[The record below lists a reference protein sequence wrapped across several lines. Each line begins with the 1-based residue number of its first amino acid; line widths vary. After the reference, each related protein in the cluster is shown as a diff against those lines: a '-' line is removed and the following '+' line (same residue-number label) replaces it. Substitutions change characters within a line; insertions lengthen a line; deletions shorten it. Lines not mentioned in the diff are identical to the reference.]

1 MLRVL
6 ADTGP
11 LVALF
16 DPDDRDHDRVVQFVK
31 AFSGTMGTTWT
42 VVTEVTHLLDFSVG
56 KQLEF
61 LGWVERGGIAVADIE
76 TKDLPRIAGLMKK
89 YAAAPM
95 DFADATLV
103 FVADR
108 TGTQQIMTLDDDF
121 HIYRI
126 RGSKAFERVL

>member
-16 DPDDRDHDRVVQFVK
+16 DADDRDHNRVVQFVK
-31 AFSGTMGTTWT
+31 AFQGTMGTTWP
-42 VVTEVTHLLDFSVG
+42 VITEVTHLLDFSVG

-61 LGWVERGGIAVADIE
+61 LEWVERGGIAVADIE
-76 TKDLPRIAGLMKK
+76 TKDLAQIAGLMKK
-89 YAAAPM
+89 YADTPM

-108 TGTQQIMTLDDDF
+108 TNTAQIITLEDDF
-121 HIYRI
+121 HVYRF
-126 RGSKAFERVL
+126 RRRKVFESVL

>member
-1 MLRVL
+1 ML

-31 AFSGTMGTTWT
+31 AFSGTMGTTWP

-89 YAAAPM
+89 YADAPM
-95 DFADATLV
+95 DIADATLV

-108 TGTQQIMTLDDDF
+108 TDTRQIMTLDDDF

-126 RGSKAFERVL
+126 RRNKAFERVL

>member
-16 DPDDRDHDRVVQFVK
+16 DADDRDHDRIMQFVK
-31 AFSGTMGTTWT
+31 AFQGTMGTTWP
-42 VVTEVTHLLDFSVG
+42 VITEVTHLLDFSVG

-61 LGWVERGGIAVADIE
+61 LEWVERGAIAVADIE
-76 TKDLPRIAGLMKK
+76 TKDLFRIAGLMKK
-89 YAAAPM
+89 YADTPM

-108 TGTQQIMTLDDDF
+108 TNTPQIMTLDDDF
-121 HIYRI
+121 HVYRI
-126 RGSKAFERVL
+126 RGSKAFESVL